1 MFNLEQSIT
10 NWRKEMLAAGIK
22 APIPLEELEAHLR
35 EEIELQILAGLDA
48 PCAFDT
54 AVRQIGN
61 APFIK
66 REFTKIQPRSG
77 MQMMR
82 KMFTATA
89 GLIAACVI
97 GLVGLFVWRQWPVLA
112 HRPTQFTVAVTGQSG
127 LPFTGN
133 IKVDGNVISVSGVA
147 PTNYI
152 VIGRSVDCRLQ
163 KEQAAGELGVCV
175 KMKYLDGTCS
185 VTTPKS
191 GKGVGASLSLHSG
204 SCYTF

>member
-1 MFNLEQSIT
+1 MFNLEQSIA

-22 APIPLEELEAHLR
+22 APVPLEELESHLR
-35 EEIELQILAGLDA
+35 EEIELQILAGFDA

-133 IKVDGNVISVSGVA
+133 IKVDGNVISVSGRRIISSSDA
-147 PTNYI
+147 QLI
-152 VIGRSVDCRLQ
+152 
-163 KEQAAGELGVCV
+163 AASRRN
-175 KMKYLDGTCS
+175 K
-185 VTTPKS
+185 P
-191 GKGVGASLSLHSG
+191 
-204 SCYTF
+204 